1 MKLKLNLSDVIF
13 QMEILD
19 PAGEPSRDWL
29 RVNLSL
35 EGPYVDYRV
44 TEDELFMPREVA
56 ELARALEALLNHETD
71 EDRTVELMEPDLCFR
86 LYPAKRLYSVPGEV
100 AYLAGTLDR
109 KMYAEIMVSFWR
121 REGGLGGNSFT
132 MRLNEPEIRALWI
145 YLEQYLGRIPAEDER
160 VRELVRQG
168 ALEEESRS

>member
-1 MKLKLNLSDVIF
+1 MKLTLNLSDILV

-19 PAGEPSRDWL
+19 PAGEQDREWL

-35 EGPYVDYRV
+35 EGPYMDYRAA
-44 TEDELFMPREVA
+44 EDELFLPREVK
-56 ELARALEALLNHETD
+56 ELARALEALLNRETG
-71 EDRTVELMEPDLCFR
+71 EERAIELMEPDLSFR
-86 LYPAKRLYSVPGEV
+86 LYPAKRLYSVPGEA
-100 AYLAGTLDR
+100 AYLAGTPDR
-109 KMYAEIMVSFWR
+109 KMYAEMTVSFWL

-145 YLEQYLGRIPAEDER
+145 YLEQYLGEIPAEDER

-168 ALEEESRS
+168 MLAEDSGS